1 MPATS
6 WELHF
11 LWLWTILKMSG
22 ILFWMHTTWLGSAH
36 LHGPSCLYHLRAMSQ
51 SSGTAEG
58 SGYVYLHWAILLMWR
73 HWLAV
78 LHVELWGREGEFLLD
93 NFFFFISLWKKKD
106 LFNFLIDLLS
116 FQNAVLE
123 FWMSLVICTQITAKR
138 LSLLVTRKPRPD
150 LLLNG
155 LGKAQNMRK
164 VTASQACIVQIGTAI
179 WN

>member
-1 MPATS
+1 MCFQMPATS

-36 LHGPSCLYHLRAMSQ
+36 LHGPSCLYHLKAMSQ

-93 NFFFFISLWKKKD
+93 NIFFFISLWKKKICLISWLIYFPSKMLYWSSECLW
-106 LFNFLIDLLS
+106 LF
-116 FQNAVLE
+116 AH
-123 FWMSLVICTQITAKR
+123 R
-138 LSLLVTRKPRPD
+138 
-150 LLLNG
+150 
-155 LGKAQNMRK
+155 
-164 VTASQACIVQIGTAI
+164 
-179 WN
+179 